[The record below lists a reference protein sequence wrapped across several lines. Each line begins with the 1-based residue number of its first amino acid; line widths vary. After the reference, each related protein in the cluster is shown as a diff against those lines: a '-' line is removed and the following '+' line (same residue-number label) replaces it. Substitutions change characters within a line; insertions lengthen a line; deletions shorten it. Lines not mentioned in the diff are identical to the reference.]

1 MAEDTKET
9 LTQEAEAVEAKAGQV
24 VEQAGAEVD
33 AAKQA
38 VTESAEQAKAT
49 AKAGA
54 GLAAEGAKA
63 GGNLVQRGARSVK
76 ESFMHCY
83 FGFDGRLSRGSYVVR
98 FVSIWV
104 TFMVIT
110 GLFMY
115 AFGVSSVTDAGSGG
129 GHFMYSVFQK
139 IWVVLVGISGI
150 TLNTRRLH
158 DLNHTGWWQILFVM
172 PTVIAIAA
180 VITVIVGI
188 ALGVSGGSHAT
199 ITGVMGISGLLAAGL
214 CWLVTIIFQI
224 YLIIKRGTVGA
235 NKYGDDPLA
244 EDDARPITDR
254 EV

>member
-1 MAEDTKET
+1 MAEETKET
-9 LTQEAEAVEAKAGQV
+9 LTQEAETMEAKAGAG
-24 VEQAGAEVD
+24 VEAAMTADAEGAE
-33 AAKQA
+33 
-38 VTESAEQAKAT
+38 TAKAT

-54 GLAAEGAKA
+54 DLAAEGAKA

-115 AFGVSSVTDAGSGG
+115 AFGVSSVTAAGSGG

-180 VITVIVGI
+180 VITVIIGI
-188 ALGVSGGSHAT
+188 ALGVSGGNHAT
-199 ITGVMGISGLLAAGL
+199 ITGVMGISGLLAAAL

-244 EDDARPITDR
+244 EDDARPITER

>member
-9 LTQEAEAVEAKAGQV
+9 LTEETAAAEAKAGAV
-24 VEQAGAEVD
+24 VEEAKTAVAAGAE
-33 AAKQA
+33 
-38 VTESAEQAKAT
+38 SAKAT

-54 GLAAEGAKA
+54 DLATEGARA
-63 GGNLVQRGARSVK
+63 GGNLVQRGAHSVK

-104 TFMVIT
+104 AFMVIT
-110 GLFMY
+110 GIFMY
-115 AFGVSSVTDAGSGG
+115 AFGISSVTAAGSGG
-129 GHFMYSVFQK
+129 GHFLYNVFQK

-158 DLNHTGWWQILFVM
+158 DLNHTGWWQILFVL
-172 PTVIAIAA
+172 PTVVAIGA
-180 VITVIVGI
+180 VITVLIGI

-199 ITGVMGISGLLAAGL
+199 LAGVMGISGLLAAGL

>member
-1 MAEDTKET
+1 MAVETKET
-9 LTQEAEAVEAKAGQV
+9 LTQEAETMEANAGAGVEAARTAV
-24 VEQAGAEVD
+24 AEGAE
-33 AAKQA
+33 
-38 VTESAEQAKAT
+38 TAKAT

-54 GLAAEGAKA
+54 DLAAEGAKA

-115 AFGVSSVTDAGSGG
+115 AFGVSSVTAAGSGG

-180 VITVIVGI
+180 VITVIIGI
-188 ALGVSGGSHAT
+188 ALGVSGGNHAT
-199 ITGVMGISGLLAAGL
+199 ITGVMGISGLLAAAL

-244 EDDARPITDR
+244 EDDARPITER

>member
-1 MAEDTKET
+1 MAEETKET
-9 LTQEAEAVEAKAGQV
+9 LTQEAETMEAKAGAG
-24 VEQAGAEVD
+24 VEAARTAVAEGAE
-33 AAKQA
+33 
-38 VTESAEQAKAT
+38 TAKAT

-54 GLAAEGAKA
+54 DLAAEGAKA

-115 AFGVSSVTDAGSGG
+115 AFGVSSVTAAGSGG

-180 VITVIVGI
+180 VITVIIGI
-188 ALGVSGGSHAT
+188 ALGVSGGNHAT
-199 ITGVMGISGLLAAGL
+199 ITGVMGIRGLLAAAL

-244 EDDARPITDR
+244 EDDARPITER